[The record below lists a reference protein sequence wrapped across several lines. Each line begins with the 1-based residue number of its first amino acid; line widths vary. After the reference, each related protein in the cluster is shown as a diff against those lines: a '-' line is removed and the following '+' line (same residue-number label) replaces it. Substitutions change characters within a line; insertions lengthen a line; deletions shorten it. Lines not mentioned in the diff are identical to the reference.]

1 MRIDYHADRA
11 CRFSNVFRFL
21 VMIDREEIALFRGRF
36 SWRPFHF
43 YSGHRR
49 PARPCPKSARNG
61 PAGWE
66 AVLEPAECAVEC
78 GSGLNNVYNSNN
90 RDRLKGNPTMKTY
103 VASIGGNAVLAF
115 RAEDDDNARAMID
128 DQEGGIRSDLKALVG
143 AEGNPLWDEKS
154 AIQAQEATAAQ
165 HAEWEQSRD
174 QAISDDEID
183 LDAGDDPD
191 DWSVYLTSIPQ
202 TK

>member
-1 MRIDYHADRA
+1 MNTY
-11 CRFSNVFRFL
+11 
-21 VMIDREEIALFRGRF
+21 IAIIG
-36 SWRPFHF
+36 
-43 YSGHRR
+43 G
-49 PARPCPKSARNG
+49 K
-61 PAGWE
+61 
-66 AVLEPAECAVEC
+66 AVL
-78 GSGLNNVYNSNN
+78 
-90 RDRLKGNPTMKTY
+90 T
-103 VASIGGNAVLAF
+103 F
-115 RAEDDDNARAMID
+115 RAVDDDQAHAMID

-143 AEGNPLWDEKS
+143 AEGNPLWDGKS
-154 AIQAQEATAAQ
+154 AIQAQEATATQ